1 METTTNH
8 PQDSNDHT
16 NEAQAPSYAQQ
27 PALVRPVRGR
37 MLAGVAEGA
46 ANYFGVDPIIVRIA
60 LAALAVIGPGVPLYL
75 AGWLLIPD
83 EGARQSVA
91 ADVIDS
97 ISYRER

>member
-1 METTTNH
+1 
-8 PQDSNDHT
+8 
-16 NEAQAPSYAQQ
+16 
-27 PALVRPVRGR
+27 

-46 ANYFGVDPIIVRIA
+46 ADYFGVDPTIVRIA
-60 LAALAVIGPGVPLYL
+60 LVALAIVGPGVPLYL

-97 ISYRER
+97 ISYREH